1 MSFSADPLSQHDC
14 TSTSRISPALSTAR
28 QGTCAD
34 PESRLPSH
42 PDASCP
48 KVEAS
53 VPQSAGECRSELEHP
68 PLAVLVRDVE
78 PSLCQEFLD
87 VLVAERE
94 AQVQP
99 DGVPDDLRWE
109 LVTDIGDGLHPL
121 ILPKRRMARQF
132 SRDSALVAGLRA
144 KERLAVLL
152 RSGPHDPAYGRG
164 PIPEDSGLGHRRRE
178 RRGRGS
184 RGRRPRPAV
193 AAWRAKAGRLR
204 HWCKMSTQS

>member
-42 PDASCP
+42 PNASCP

-87 VLVAERE
+87 VSVAERE

-109 LVTDIGDGLHPL
+109 PVIGKGDGLHPS
-121 ILPKRRMARQF
+121 ILSPADSHCQRFQDKACRRLSPDRG
-132 SRDSALVAGLRA
+132 AGGTLPCEPGAPVPYPVRWSP
-144 KERLAVLL
+144 LATQRV
-152 RSGPHDPAYGRG
+152 PQA
-164 PIPEDSGLGHRRRE
+164 
-178 RRGRGS
+178 
-184 RGRRPRPAV
+184 RRPGFPHRTESPA
-193 AAWRAKAGRLR
+193 
-204 HWCKMSTQS
+204 